1 MSHPGSRDARSW
13 ADSLSA
19 PDVRPF
25 PATWRLMNDVEIMAL
40 PDPVFLVNGIIQ
52 DAAVGVLY
60 SPPGAGK
67 TTAVASL
74 AVSIATG
81 GRWLGHA
88 VLDPGAVV
96 YVAAEDPSGFKVR
109 LRAAKV
115 AAGLRLD
122 LALGVYTFPESIDLC
137 DSGSVARFRA
147 FLAEQ
152 RFDGL
157 PLKLIVIDT
166 YAAATPGAAE
176 NSSEATTTAMTHA
189 QQWRDAL
196 GCTVLFLHHTNAQGS
211 RERGHSAMRGAA
223 DFMISMTPADDLIYL
238 DCSKNRNGA
247 PFDRMTLKL
256 TDVPEVPGKVLR
268 LASEVLPSP
277 RLTSNEQRA
286 LETLGQSFGTKGATR
301 AEWQAAC
308 AGIAQ
313 STWYRATKT
322 LVDRGL
328 VEEVN
333 GSRYRLSG
341 AENP

>member
-1 MSHPGSRDARSW
+1 MIQAGAGDARPW

-19 PDVRPF
+19 PDVCSF
-25 PATWRLMNDVEIMAL
+25 PATWRLLNDVEVMAL
-40 PDPVFLVNGIIQ
+40 PDPVFLVNNLIQ
-52 DAAVGVLY
+52 DAGVGVLY

-81 GRWLGHA
+81 TRWLGHA

-115 AAGLRLD
+115 AAGLSLD
-122 LALGVYTFPESIDLC
+122 VALGVYTFSEPIDLC
-137 DSGSVARFRA
+137 DAESVGRFRA
-147 FLAEQ
+147 FLGAQ

-196 GCTVLFLHHTNAQGS
+196 GCTVLFLHHTNAQGTK
-211 RERGHSAMRGAA
+211 ERGHSGMRGAA
-223 DFMISMTPADDLIYL
+223 DFMISMTPADDLIYF
-238 DCSKNRNGA
+238 DCSKIRNGA
-247 PFDRMTLKL
+247 PFDRIAARL
-256 TDVPEVPGKVLR
+256 TDVPDVPGKVLR
-268 LASEVLPSP
+268 LASEVLPSQ
-277 RLTSNEQRA
+277 RLTPNEQRA
-286 LETLGQSFGTKGATR
+286 IDTLRESFGSKGATR
-301 AEWQAAC
+301 SEWQVAC
-308 AGIAQ
+308 AGMAQ
-313 STWYRATKT
+313 STWYRVSKT

-328 VEEVN
+328 VEEVS

-341 AENP
+341 S